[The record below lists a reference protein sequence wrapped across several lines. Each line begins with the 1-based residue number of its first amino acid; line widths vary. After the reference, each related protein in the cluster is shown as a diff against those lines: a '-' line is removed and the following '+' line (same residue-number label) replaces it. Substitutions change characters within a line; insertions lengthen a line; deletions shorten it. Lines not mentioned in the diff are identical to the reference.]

1 MAKHTI
7 KIQSG
12 SVEALDFLLDEMV
25 KIGLVYTYD
34 YQFVEDGEK
43 TEITFFYNSAR
54 KEEFWKFLRL
64 YIFQTEEKAPNVLGE
79 IVAAVG
85 CLGLPVFGV
94 FLVALFA

>member
-25 KIGLVYTYD
+25 KDGLVYTCD
-34 YQFVEDGEK
+34 YRFVEGGEK
-43 TEITFFYNSAR
+43 TEITFFYDSAR
-54 KEEFWKFLRL
+54 KEEFQKFLRL
-64 YIFQTEEKAPNVLGE
+64 YIFKTEEEAPNIIGE

-85 CLGLPVFGV
+85 CFSIPFLGV
-94 FLVALFA
+94 FLVGLLA

>member
-25 KIGLVYTYD
+25 KDGLVYTYR

-64 YIFQTEEKAPNVLGE
+64 YIFQTEKETPNILEE
-79 IVAAVG
+79 IVAAAG
-85 CLGLPVFGV
+85 CLGLPIFCV
-94 FLVALFA
+94 FLVVLLA

>member
-25 KIGLVYTYD
+25 KDGLIYTYN

-54 KEEFWKFLRL
+54 KEEFCKFLRL
-64 YIFQTEEKAPNVLGE
+64 YIFQTEEETPNILGE
-79 IVAAVG
+79 IAAAVG
-85 CLGLPVFGV
+85 CLGLPVLGV

>member
-25 KIGLVYTYD
+25 KDGLIYTYN

-64 YIFQTEEKAPNVLGE
+64 YIFQTEEKAPNIFGE

>member
-25 KIGLVYTYD
+25 KDGLVYTYG

-64 YIFQTEEKAPNVLGE
+64 HIFQTEEKAPNILGE

-85 CLGLPVFGV
+85 CFSIPFLGV
-94 FLVALFA
+94 FLVGLLA

>member
-12 SVEALDFLLDEMV
+12 SVEALDFLLDGMV
-25 KIGLVYTYD
+25 KDGLIYTYG

-64 YIFQTEEKAPNVLGE
+64 YIFQTEEEAPNILGE
-79 IVAAVG
+79 IAAAVG